1 VAEIANL
8 AISWGVFAKTGAG
21 AKTTMAATVTL
32 PAKMLAKESNRE

>member
-21 AKTTMAATVTL
+21 AKTTIPATVTV
-32 PAKMLAKESNRE
+32 PARMLVRESNRE